1 MSVEEERK
9 EELAEEKRECE
20 CECKWMVMG
29 DSDDGGV
36 STCWWGWGGSCHSS
50 WHRSC
55 AGAIRSTD
63 EQEIPKLTP
72 ISYCFPGVADS
83 ACANRKIGLGT
94 DKDGEENIPLACSTE
109 VQRRDTAL

>member
-1 MSVEEERK
+1 
-9 EELAEEKRECE
+9 
-20 CECKWMVMG
+20 MG

-36 STCWWGWGGSCHSS
+36 SSCWCCWGGSCHSS

-72 ISYCFPGVADS
+72 ISYCFPGAADS
-83 ACANRKIGLGT
+83 ACATGELGGIQAEEESTILGT
-94 DKDGEENIPLACSTE
+94 LMS
-109 VQRRDTAL
+109 ALTQILSLLS